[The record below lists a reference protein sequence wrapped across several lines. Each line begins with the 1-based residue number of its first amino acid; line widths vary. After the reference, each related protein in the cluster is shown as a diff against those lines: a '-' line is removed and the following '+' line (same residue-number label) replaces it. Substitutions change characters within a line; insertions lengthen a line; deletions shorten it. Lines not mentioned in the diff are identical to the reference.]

1 MQQLKAEALRRKE
14 KGQGAADRAAA
25 SVTILVRNP
34 RSTEIP
40 PKSCPILRR
49 LVCLDPGTSH
59 PSHPN
64 TDRR

>member
-14 KGQGAADRAAA
+14 KGQGAEDKAAG

-40 PKSCPILRR
+40 PIHSPVLRR